1 MGMGG
6 TQAVVMLFSVSLM
19 MRVFIRQAQVGVGR
33 VGMIMELIGAMEVI
47 VEMVVPRLM
56 VVPVTMAVGMVMRV
70 AVFQAR
76 TMAMRMAVSMGM
88 TMARGVNMG
97 VLMVFILTP
106 AKMLTGAWKMS
117 WVMLVLLFMFMPRPI

>member
-6 TQAVVMLFSVSLM
+6 TQAVVMVFSVFLM

-47 VEMVVPRLM
+47 VEMVVP
-56 VVPVTMAVGMVMRV
+56 VTMAVGMDMRV

-88 TMARGVNMG
+88 TMARGVNM
-97 VLMVFILTP
+97 VVHMVFILTP

-117 WVMLVLLFMFMPRPI
+117 WVMLVLLFMFMPRPMSRRI